1 MITIKFNRYNVYIAC
16 YNYNDVQIIYEIA
29 KEDLKNSRKHP
40 PNFQLSQKQKLL
52 KRKIR
57 SFGKQIHPQLLVGQ
71 KQLKSFVPL
80 IVFHFILLQLQLT
93 CRLLLFYIFI
103 LFYKVL
109 TKIQKKKKK
118 IRHNILHLVEQKV
131 AGTLIFIRQKPSQ
144 QYHHSSLILSSLT
157 CSTSQI

>member
-1 MITIKFNRYNVYIAC
+1 MITIKFNRYNVYIVC

-29 KEDLKNSRKHP
+29 KEDLKNSRKNP
-40 PNFQLSQKQKLL
+40 PNFQLSQKQKFL

-80 IVFHFILLQLQLT
+80 IVFHFTLLQLQLT

-109 TKIQKKKKK
+109 TEVQKKKKKKK
-118 IRHNILHLVEQKV
+118 IRHITYCIWQKQKV

-157 CSTSQI
+157 

>member
-1 MITIKFNRYNVYIAC
+1 MITIKFNRYNVYIVC

-29 KEDLKNSRKHP
+29 KEDLKNSRKNP
-40 PNFQLSQKQKLL
+40 PNFQLSQKQKFL

-80 IVFHFILLQLQLT
+80 IVFHFTLLQLQLT

-109 TKIQKKKKK
+109 TEVQKKKKK
-118 IRHNILHLVEQKV
+118 KKNQTHNILHLVEQEV

-157 CSTSQI
+157 